1 MSAIS
6 QKFLSDS
13 CRERYDLLEII
24 EKRVN
29 SPKGSM
35 ILCTQYND
43 AEWYGRINP
52 EYDEGSPIAE
62 AIIDRITN
70 NAYDV
75 LIEGKVSMRK
85 RHGLKNKTEGGIS

>member
-1 MSAIS
+1 
-6 QKFLSDS
+6 
-13 CRERYDLLEII
+13 
-24 EKRVN
+24 
-29 SPKGSM
+29 M

-43 AEWYGRINP
+43 EEWYGRIDP

-62 AIIDRITN
+62 AIIDRIAN

-85 RHGLKNKTEGGIS
+85 RHDLKNKTEGDIS

>member
-1 MSAIS
+1 
-6 QKFLSDS
+6 
-13 CRERYDLLEII
+13 
-24 EKRVN
+24 
-29 SPKGSM
+29 M

-43 AEWYGRINP
+43 DEWYGRINP

-62 AIIDRITN
+62 AIIDCITN

-85 RHGLKNKTEGGIS
+85 RHGLKTNTEEGIS

>member
-1 MSAIS
+1 MIR
-6 QKFLSDS
+6 KLSTQ
-13 CRERYDLLEII
+13 ERYDLLEIV

-43 AEWYGRINP
+43 EEWYGRIDP

-62 AIIDRITN
+62 AIIDRIAN

-85 RHGLKNKTEGGIS
+85 RHDLKNKTEGDIS